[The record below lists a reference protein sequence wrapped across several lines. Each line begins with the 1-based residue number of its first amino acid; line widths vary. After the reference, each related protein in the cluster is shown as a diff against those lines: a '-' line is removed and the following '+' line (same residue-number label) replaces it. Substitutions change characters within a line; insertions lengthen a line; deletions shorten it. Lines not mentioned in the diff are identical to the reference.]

1 MTEDELRSTVA
12 RCLEATIPEADAA
25 SLDAATSLRDQ
36 LDIDSMDMLRFV
48 KALHG
53 ATKLDIPDTDVPK
66 LETIDGA
73 VAYLAAKLG

>member
-1 MTEDELRSTVA
+1 
-12 RCLEATIPEADAA
+12 
-25 SLDAATSLRDQ
+25 
-36 LDIDSMDMLRFV
+36 MDMLRFV